1 MDEPVDYGA
10 VAAHLAATRGLPSID
25 IPSRFHSTWMDNA
38 RAKLELGWRP
48 AYDLGRLIDAAWDY
62 RRAPDDPRRVWY
74 PG

>member
-1 MDEPVDYGA
+1 
-10 VAAHLAATRGLPSID
+10 
-25 IPSRFHSTWMDNA
+25 MDNA

-48 AYDLGRLIDAAWDY
+48 AYDLARLIDAAWDY